1 MLEHELGNI
10 PDFENFVKIEP
21 ISEGLSKDKKF
32 YVESAEGKQLLLR
45 TERTERPAYPEYIR
59 GVFACD
65 GDNPRRKAVAEP
77 SPAPAFCP
85 RGQRVI
91 PLPNLPRCFL

>member
-1 MLEHELGNI
+1 MFFCSFSFVQKCPVGYFCKLIQGAI

-32 YVESAEGKQLLLR
+32 YVESAEKKQLLL
-45 TERTERPAYPEYIR
+45 RTERPAYPEYIR

-65 GDNPRRKAVAEP
+65 GDNLRMKSRR
-77 SPAPAFCP
+77 
-85 RGQRVI
+85 
-91 PLPNLPRCFL
+91 